1 MNKNVGAMTP
11 DDSGLDHNT
20 LNALCELIVDSEH
33 KTAPKDPD
41 GGYPLIRTSN
51 MAPGWID
58 FATAQRVDHET
69 YSKWTRRA
77 IPQEGDIILAREA
90 PVGGVGR
97 VPAGIQPVLGQRT
110 VLLRPDR
117 AKTDGRYLMYR
128 LAAPDHQS
136 RMAEMS
142 TGATVPHLNMA
153 DIRAFAIHDL
163 LTLPTQRRI
172 GAVLSAIDEL
182 IEINERRIE
191 VLEDLAR
198 SLYREWFVRFR
209 FPGHEN
215 VDLVD
220 SELGAIPRGWRV
232 EPMAKVAGGARHAIT
247 SGPFGSKLGRK
258 DYVEGGVPV
267 IRGANLKLGGGFVDR
282 GFVFV
287 TESKADELASSI
299 AKPKDIVITQ
309 RGTLGQVGLVP
320 ESPSFDRYV
329 ISQSQMKV
337 TIDPQTASA
346 QYVYSV
352 LRSADT
358 TQRILNMAITAGV
371 PHINLALLREMLIVV
386 PPLEAQ
392 LRFEGVVGE
401 LNRRIELGRQT
412 TVTLSNSRD
421 LLLPRLVTGQLD
433 ISDIDLGVLTPPEA
447 A

>member
-1 MNKNVGAMTP
+1 MIPYIRAANVKDGRLEVADVLRMNFTEDEQLRFGLRHGDVLVTEGCGSPLELGASAQWRDDLPGVVGFQNHVLRLRSVENIS
-11 DDSGLDHNT
+11 DSDFLLAVARWCHHGLRWLEASSGT
-20 LNALCELIVDSEH
+20 SILNISLGRAQKVLVP
-33 KTAPKDPD
+33 APP
-41 GGYPLIRTSN
+41 
-51 MAPGWID
+51 
-58 FATAQRVDHET
+58 FATQR
-69 YSKWTRRA
+69 A
-77 IPQEGDIILAREA
+77 
-90 PVGGVGR
+90 
-97 VPAGIQPVLGQRT
+97 
-110 VLLRPDR
+110 
-117 AKTDGRYLMYR
+117 
-128 LAAPDHQS
+128 
-136 RMAEMS
+136 
-142 TGATVPHLNMA
+142 
-153 DIRAFAIHDL
+153 
-163 LTLPTQRRI
+163 I
-172 GAVLSAIDEL
+172 GAVLRSFDEA

-191 VLEDLAR
+191 VLEDVAR

-220 SELGAIPRGWRV
+220 SELGPIPRGWRV
-232 EPMAKVAGGARHAIT
+232 EPMAKVAGGNRHAIT

-267 IRGANLKLGGGFVDR
+267 IRGTNLKLGGGFVDR

-386 PPLEAQ
+386 PPIEAQ

-412 TVTLSNSRD
+412 TVTLSTSRD
-421 LLLPRLVTGQLD
+421 LLLPLLVTGQLD
-433 ISDIDLGVLTPPEA
+433 ISEIDLGVLTPKEA